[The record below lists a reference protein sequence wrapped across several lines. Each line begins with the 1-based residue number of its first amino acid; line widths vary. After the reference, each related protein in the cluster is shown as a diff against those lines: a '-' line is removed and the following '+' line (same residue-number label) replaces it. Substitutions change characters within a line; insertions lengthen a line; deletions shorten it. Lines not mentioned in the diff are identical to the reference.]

1 MTAITHPFNDL
12 LASTIHD
19 ALATRKSGQRRHETV
34 YFDEVAGT
42 MADFVR
48 AAEANG
54 LRVEWSDSDAAVLRL
69 A

>member
-1 MTAITHPFNDL
+1 MSATAYPYNDL

-19 ALATRKSGQRRHETV
+19 VLATRKPGQRRHETV
-34 YFDEVAGT
+34 YFDDVAGT

-54 LRVEWSDSDAAVLRL
+54 LRVEWSDPDAAVLRL